1 MRSIFKMPSDDMAG
15 DAKRRVP
22 LPIDRK
28 AKCEAFVE
36 WLPTICPRA
45 EANGR
50 SLVNRRK
57 AKCEAFFGMPS
68 DDLPASGG
76 ERAQPCE
83 QEEGKMRSIC
93 GMASDDM
100 AGDAKRRVPLP

>member
-1 MRSIFKMPSDDMAG
+1 MLLVCGAAAAGTRVWDGTAVPGAG
-15 DAKRRVP
+15 DY
-22 LPIDRK
+22 
-28 AKCEAFVE
+28 
-36 WLPTICPRA
+36 
-45 EANGR
+45 GG
-50 SLVNRRK
+50 SG
-57 AKCEAFFGMPS
+57 EAFFGMPS

>member
-22 LPIDRK
+22 LPIDRRK

-50 SLVNRRK
+50 YFEKGGRLNAEHLWNGFRRF
-57 AKCEAFFGMPS
+57 AR
-68 DDLPASGG
+68 
-76 ERAQPCE
+76 ER
-83 QEEGKMRSIC
+83 
-93 GMASDDM
+93 
-100 AGDAKRRVPLP
+100 RRTGATF